1 MYPLCRRLSVKFR
14 LGNNETIIWQWQ
26 FDQNGINLVFH
37 SFFNFYDHRF
47 SHISSFIHIRIWINI
62 VFACVN
68 IYISTS
74 DLFPHSL
81 TSFLSPHDSVML
93 MFSGLAKCLF
103 NRIMYTYLI
112 TYYRFFYLSLFWK
125 SEKTL
130 KCFACM
136 SFWICS

>member
-1 MYPLCRRLSVKFR
+1 MVQK
-14 LGNNETIIWQWQ
+14 NT
-26 FDQNGINLVFH
+26 DNLVFH

-47 SHISSFIHIRIWINI
+47 SHISSFIHIHIWINI

-112 TYYRFFYLSLFWK
+112 TYYRFFIYHF
-125 SEKTL
+125 SERAKKPWSVFCLYVILNLLITAIGYKITL
-130 KCFACM
+130 QIIASNK
-136 SFWICS
+136 IL